1 MDQRDVVIVGG
12 GVAGAA
18 AACAFARVGI
28 PVVLFERRDLVRDPN
43 RGDNLHPP
51 TRALLERWGA
61 LDLLRKRGAF
71 DVRFFVL
78 TDVPR
83 RRQARFELSP
93 CPLLVL
99 NHAEIE
105 TALLEFATE
114 HGAAVRSEAVRA
126 ARRAADRWVVET
138 DHGPAATA
146 RLVVGADGAGSL
158 VRQTAGIPVARK
170 DYGMAAVVLHAARPA
185 WADPDSFYGILHPE
199 GGILVAPTT
208 PAGRC
213 RVVVI
218 VRANEAASWM
228 AADEAELQRRLRQRD
243 PRCGELM
250 VERRGGSHLYH
261 MIRQHAAR
269 YTGEG
274 LALIGDAAHVTNPF
288 GGQGMNLAIQDA
300 AALAEHAA
308 AVLRDRAGTNAA
320 LAGALAAY
328 ERQRRPINA
337 RALEGA
343 NAGAWLTA
351 PGRARYALATALLA
365 GLSAAPRLRTRLQ
378 TRFGGA

>member
-18 AACAFARVGI
+18 AACAFARAGV
-28 PVVLFERRDLVRDPN
+28 PPVLFERRDLERDPN

-51 TRALLERWGA
+51 TRTLLERWGA
-61 LDLLRKRGAF
+61 DDLLRRRGAF
-71 DVRFFVL
+71 DVRSFVL
-78 TDVPR
+78 TDAPR
-83 RRQARFELSP
+83 RRQVRFELSP
-93 CPLLVL
+93 RPFLVL

-105 TALLEFATE
+105 TALLEFAVE
-114 HGAAVRSEAVRA
+114 HGAAVRSEAVRTV
-126 ARRAADRWVVET
+126 RRDANQWIVET
-138 DHGPAATA
+138 DHGPPAAA
-146 RLVVGADGAGSL
+146 RLLVGADGAGSL
-158 VRQTAGIPVARK
+158 VRQTAVIPVTRK
-170 DYGMAAVVLHAARPA
+170 DYEMVAVVLHAARPA
-185 WADPDSFYGILHPE
+185 WADPGAFYGILHPE

-213 RVVVI
+213 RVVVV
-218 VRANEAASWM
+218 VRADEAASWM

-243 PRCGELM
+243 PLCGELA

-269 YTGEG
+269 YVGEG

-300 AALAEHAA
+300 AALADHAA
-308 AVLRDRAGTNAA
+308 AVLRDREGSDAA
-320 LAGALAAY
+320 LKGALAAY
-328 ERQRRPINA
+328 EQRRRPIDA

-351 PGRARYALATALLA
+351 PGRARYVLAMVLLA
-365 GLSAAPRLRTRLQ
+365 ALSAAPGLRTRLQ
-378 TRFGGA
+378 ARFGGA

>member
-12 GVAGAA
+12 GIAGAA
-18 AACAFARVGI
+18 AACAFARVGV
-28 PVVLFERRDLVRDPN
+28 PVVVFERRDLVRDPN

-61 LDLLRKRGAF
+61 VDLLRKRGAF

-78 TDVPR
+78 TDAPR
-83 RRQARFELSP
+83 RRRARFELSP
-93 CPLLVL
+93 RPFLVL

-105 TALLEFATE
+105 TALLEFATQ
-114 HGAAVRSEAVRA
+114 HGAAVRTEAVRA
-126 ARRAADRWVVET
+126 ARREADRWVVET
-138 DHGPAATA
+138 DHGPATTA
-146 RLVVGADGAGSL
+146 RLLVGADGAGSL
-158 VRQTAGIPVARK
+158 VRQTAGIPATRK
-170 DYGMAAVVLHAARPA
+170 DYDLAAVVLHAPRPA

-208 PAGRC
+208 PVGRC

-218 VRANEAASWM
+218 VRATEAASWM
-228 AADEAELQRRLRQRD
+228 AADEAELQRRLGQRD
-243 PRCGELM
+243 PQCGELT

-261 MIRQHAAR
+261 MIRQHTAR
-269 YTGEG
+269 YAGEG

-308 AVLRDRAGTNAA
+308 AVLRDGAGSDAA
-320 LAGALAAY
+320 LADALAAY
-328 ERQRRPINA
+328 EQQRRPINA
-337 RALEGA
+337 RALQGA
-343 NAGAWLTA
+343 DGGAWLTA
-351 PGRARYALATALLA
+351 PGRVRYALATALLA
-365 GLSAAPRLRTRLQ
+365 ALSAAPRLRTRLQ